1 MAYSTT
7 RQPLGACCN
16 ACANG
21 GARLGLGAMQPVD
34 YTVHPGEDVY
44 HYMQRIAAAM
54 QTEIV
59 VAEAGKAF
67 DAKVAA
73 ADAAAKQAAAAGF
86 TVPPDAAAV
95 TAASLGMSSTT
106 KILLAAGAGLAL
118 FMLLR
123 RK

>member
-1 MAYSTT
+1 MAYSST
-7 RQPLGACCN
+7 RQSLGACCT

-21 GARLGLGAMQPVD
+21 GARLGLGAMQAID

-54 QTEIV
+54 QTEIA

-73 ADAAAKQAAAAGF
+73 EEAANKAAAAGF
-86 TVPPDAAAV
+86 TVPPDAKAV
-95 TAASLGMSSTT
+95 TAASLGMPMST
-106 KILLAAGAGLAL
+106 KLIIGGVAALAL